1 MFSTG
6 VFTVTESLTLQYD
19 PAALDLHLVGGGS
32 EALALARQFAGLAPR
47 LTLHA
52 DSVMPALRG
61 LCDEQDWAIRAD
73 DPPRPAAG
81 QLWLIASGD
90 VARDAYLARHA
101 REAGV
106 PVFVPTQ
113 PSLCSVRLPPRVDA
127 ANPATGPVEPDTGKW
142 RRGRVALVGA
152 GPGDPELLTL
162 KALKQL
168 QRATIVVHDRLVSQ
182 EILALANP
190 DAKRFYVGKA
200 RSRHSVPQDGINQA
214 LVSWARAGH
223 RVVRLKGGDPFIFG
237 RGGEELETL
246 AAAGID
252 FEVVPG
258 ITAAS
263 GCAAYA
269 GIPLTHR
276 DHAQSVR
283 FVTGHLK
290 NGSCDL
296 DWPALAR
303 DGQTLVFYMGLGAL
317 ETICERLI
325 AHGMAGET
333 PLALI
338 EQGTTASQRIHLGSL
353 AALPPSLKTA
363 APKPPTLI
371 VIGSVV
377 RLAETLEW
385 FRPTDSGSL
394 GWVEGKHPTPLSR
407 SESA

>member
-1 MFSTG
+1 MTQ
-6 VFTVTESLTLQYD
+6 SLTLQYD
-19 PAALDLHLVGGGS
+19 PALLDVRLLGGGS
-32 EALALARQFAGLAPR
+32 EALALAHQFGSLMPR
-47 LTLHA
+47 LSLHA
-52 DSVMPALRG
+52 SSPMPALRR
-61 LCDEQDWAIRAD
+61 LCDEQGWAVSD
-73 DPPRPAAG
+73 ENPRPGAG
-81 QLWLIASGD
+81 QLWLIATGD
-90 VARDAYLARHA
+90 SERDGDLALLARDADT
-101 REAGV
+101 
-106 PVFVPTQ
+106 PVFVPTL
-113 PSLCSVRLPPRVDA
+113 PALCSVRFPPRIDGSDVPPL
-127 ANPATGPVEPDTGKW
+127 NERGPEQW

-162 KALKQL
+162 KALKRL
-168 QRATIVVHDRLVSQ
+168 QRADVVIHDRLVSQ

-200 RSRHSVPQDGINQA
+200 RSAHSVPQDDINQA

-223 RVVRLKGGDPFIFG
+223 EVVRLKGGDPFIFG
-237 RGGEELETL
+237 RGGEELEAL

-303 DGQTLVFYMGLGAL
+303 GGQTLVFYMGLGAL
-317 ETICERLI
+317 ETIRERLV
-325 AHGMAGET
+325 AHGMAGDT

-338 EQGTTASQRIHLGSL
+338 EQGTTANQRIHLGSL
-353 AALPPSLKTA
+353 AVPPPSLA
-363 APKPPTLI
+363 SAPPKPPTLI

-377 RLAETLEW
+377 TLAKTLEW

-407 SESA
+407 IESA